1 MWVLH
6 PHNELNNG
14 TRQALL
20 RAGEHLC
27 NQTRER
33 PEKALRGKKGLELAE
48 DVCVKKGLP
57 VVGISSRK
65 LQKLHSFSQLRRR
78 QVPVGGGHRPGGL
91 YGEIHK
97 E

>member
-1 MWVLH
+1 M
-6 PHNELNNG
+6 
-14 TRQALL
+14 L

-57 VVGISSRK
+57 VVGLSRRK
-65 LQKLHSFSQLRRR
+65 LQKLLSFSQLRRH
-78 QVPVGGGHRPGGL
+78 QVPVGGGHRPRGL
-91 YGEIHK
+91 YRGTHK
-97 E
+97 G